1 LGTFALLLLSDGMA
15 DRPTVAP
22 VINYY
27 LRVLSDIRRETA
39 EQFDKHQ
46 TPMAEAIAD

>member
-1 LGTFALLLLSDGMA
+1 MA

-46 TPMAEAIAD
+46 TPMAEAIVD

>member
-1 LGTFALLLLSDGMA
+1 LAN
-15 DRPTVAP
+15 RPTVTL

-27 LRVLSDIRRETA
+27 LSVLSDTRRETA
-39 EQFDKHQ
+39 EQFDRHQ